1 MAGEEAIF
9 PASEMMT
16 EAFGVSA
23 EQRRRKGR
31 LVKRMPMLLADESGP
46 LQTIL
51 ICRES
56 GERILLIKDFD
67 RARQGKRSGTDEHG

>member
-1 MAGEEAIF
+1 MAGEEAFF

-31 LVKRMPMLLADESGP
+31 LVKRMPMLLADESEP

-51 ICRES
+51 ICREP

-67 RARQGKRSGTDEHG
+67 RARKGKRSGTDEHE